1 VVVILVLLTTLVTP
15 MMLRAVFAPVA
26 DAKSGAAA

>member
-15 MMLRAVFAPVA
+15 LMLRAVFAPAA